1 MPCNHHVNSIEVQE
15 MGVNGGPPASVFWR
29 MSAAKPPF
37 RACQTWSWHG
47 TERAKNKNKELKSL
61 FVYLSIFLS
70 ICLPICLS
78 VYYASDMFFYIAEEK
93 CLHPAHH
100 IFLYCSR
107 QISQSSVSSSLFVKN
122 RFVGGVLRPMLRK
135 PSVLRGFQGPML
147 TKPHVLHA

>member
-1 MPCNHHVNSIEVQE
+1 MAASGTAGSVWDPHVIRNRV
-15 MGVNGGPPASVFWR
+15 R
-29 MSAAKPPF
+29 
-37 RACQTWSWHG
+37 TWSWHG

-135 PSVLRGFQGPML
+135 PSVLHGFQGPML